1 MVSYNEFKELIKDN
15 ILDYLPEEYADANV
29 SVRDIVK
36 NNETLSGLIV
46 QKSGETVTPTIY
58 LDSIYESYS
67 SGNENLTDIFER
79 ISSLR
84 MEHDKPNLAA
94 ILENTPFSRMDDIT
108 DFNKVENS
116 IRASLVGV
124 EQNQDLLD
132 KRPFTMRTGLATIY
146 RIQLNSEMSMPVTN
160 ELLDK
165 WNISVSDL
173 DNLALENTFRNNP
186 TKIEDMLSVLA
197 NMQGVPRE
205 ELEAIVPAKNQMI
218 VLRNEDGLQGAIGVF
233 DVSTMEKALQTYGDM
248 YILPS
253 SIHEMLLVPV
263 KNSLNGDITIDTLEQ
278 MVREVNE
285 TQVSPQERLSNEVYA
300 YSKDGFQLARD
311 YEKTH
316 QLEQAQNLEKTKE
329 LLNLNGVIATL
340 SEDGLT
346 ITFENTNDKSAEL
359 VNSDIAM
366 TLGLDGVMPYLTLD
380 ANEVYRFTPDAEV
393 LYKVKEGLQ
402 SDKNEVNIAEDNNDR
417 KLTKEQ
423 DNKPSLAD

>member
-94 ILENTPFSRMDDIT
+94 ILENTPFSNMDDIT
-108 DFNKVENS
+108 DFNKVESS

-316 QLEQAQNLEKTKE
+316 QLEQAQNLENTKE

-359 VNSDIAM
+359 VNPDIAM

-380 ANEVYRFTPDAEV
+380 ANEVYRFTPDDEV
-393 LYKVKEGLQ
+393 LCKVKEGLQ
-402 SDKNEVNIAEDNNDR
+402 SDKNEVNIAEANNDR
-417 KLTKEQ
+417 KLAKEQ

>member
-94 ILENTPFSRMDDIT
+94 ILENTPFSNMDDIT
-108 DFNKVENS
+108 DFNKVESS

-263 KNSLNGDITIDTLEQ
+263 KNSLNGDITVDTLEQ

-316 QLEQAQNLEKTKE
+316 QLEQAQNLENTKE

-359 VNSDIAM
+359 VNPDIAM

-380 ANEVYRFTPDAEV
+380 ANEVYRFTPDDEV
-393 LYKVKEGLQ
+393 LCKVKEGLQ
-402 SDKNEVNIAEDNNDR
+402 SDKNEVNIAEANNDR
-417 KLTKEQ
+417 KLAKEQ